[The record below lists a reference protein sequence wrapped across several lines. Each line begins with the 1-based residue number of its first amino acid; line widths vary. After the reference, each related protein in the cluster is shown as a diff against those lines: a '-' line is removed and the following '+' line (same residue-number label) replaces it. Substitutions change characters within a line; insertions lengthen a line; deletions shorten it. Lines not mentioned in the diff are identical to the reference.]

1 MRAFRRRRGVY
12 VAELEGDEATILAR
26 VVADTSMLLGVPLRP
41 GEGPEQATDPL
52 TELSWSTE
60 GLDSPTD
67 PALARLLPDA
77 SRTDDELSQE
87 FRRLTESELR
97 ASKVARLRMVWDSLR
112 VSGGEIR
119 VPAERALDFAAALT
133 DVRLV
138 IAERLGIRTEAD
150 AEDVADRVARGG
162 VEDEDEDEVQLA
174 LGMVYSALSWLQESL
189 LQVMLPTL
197 GE

>member
-26 VVADTSMLLGVPLRP
+26 VVADTSLLLGQPLRP
-41 GEGPEQATDPL
+41 GEESAEATDPL
-52 TELSWSTE
+52 AQLSWSTE
-60 GLDSPTD
+60 GVDTPTD

-87 FRRLTESELR
+87 FRRLTENELR
-97 ASKVARLRMVWDSLR
+97 ATKVARLRMVWDALR
-112 VSGGEIR
+112 ESTGQVR
-119 VPAERALDFAAALT
+119 VPADRALDFAAALT

-150 AEDVADRVARGG
+150 AEEIQDQVARGTPAA
-162 VEDEDEDEVQLA
+162 EEDEVHLA

-189 LQVMLPTL
+189 MQVMLPTNRD
-197 GE
+197 

>member
-41 GEGPEQATDPL
+41 GEEPAEPEDPL
-52 TELSWSTE
+52 AQLSWSTE

-97 ASKVARLRMVWDSLR
+97 ASKVARLRLVWDALR
-112 VSGGEIR
+112 VTSGEIR
-119 VPAERALDFAAALT
+119 VPTERALDFAAALT

-150 AEDVADRVARGG
+150 AEDIQDRVARGG
-162 VEDEDEDEVQLA
+162 GDDQDEVQLA

-189 LQVMLPTL
+189 MQVMLPTL

>member
-12 VAELEGDEATILAR
+12 VAALEGDEATILAR

-41 GEGPEQATDPL
+41 GEDPAESADPL

-60 GLDSPTD
+60 GVDSPTD

-97 ASKVARLRMVWDSLR
+97 ASKVARLRMVWDALR
-112 VSGGEIR
+112 VSSGEIR
-119 VPAERALDFAAALT
+119 VPTERALDFAAALT

-150 AEDVADRVARGG
+150 AEEIADRVARGG
-162 VEDEDEDEVQLA
+162 GDDDEDEVQLA

>member
-41 GEGPEQATDPL
+41 GEGPEEATDPL

-119 VPAERALDFAAALT
+119 VPAEQALDFAAALT

-150 AEDVADRVARGG
+150 AEDVADRVARGRH
-162 VEDEDEDEVQLA
+162 EDEDEVQLA

>member
-12 VAELEGDEATILAR
+12 VADLEGDEATILAR
-26 VVADTSMLLGVPLRP
+26 VVSDTSLLLGVPLRP
-41 GEGPEQATDPL
+41 GEEAAEAGDPL
-52 TELSWSTE
+52 AQLSWSTE
-60 GLDSPTD
+60 GVDSPTD

-97 ASKVARLRMVWDSLR
+97 ATKVARLRMVWDALR
-112 VSGGEIR
+112 SSTGQVR
-119 VPAERALDFAAALT
+119 VPADQALDFAAALT

-150 AEDVADRVARGG
+150 AEEITDRVARGAT
-162 VEDEDEDEVQLA
+162 DADEDEVHLA

-189 LQVMLPTL
+189 MQVMLPTM
-197 GE
+197 EE

>member
-12 VAELEGDEATILAR
+12 VAELDGDEATILAR
-26 VVADTSMLLGVPLRP
+26 VVADTSALLGVPLRP
-41 GEGPEQATDPL
+41 GQDPAASTDPL
-52 TELSWSTE
+52 SELSWSTE

-77 SRTDDELSQE
+77 SRSDDELNHE

-97 ASKVARLRMVWDSLR
+97 AGKVARLRMVWDALR
-112 VSGGEIR
+112 TSGNEIR
-119 VPAERALDFAAALT
+119 VPAERGLDFAAALT

-138 IAERLGIRTEAD
+138 IAERLGIRTEED
-150 AEDVADRVARGG
+150 AEEIADRVARGG
-162 VEDEDEDEVQLA
+162 SDEEDEVQLA

>member
-1 MRAFRRRRGVY
+1 MRAFRPRRGVY
-12 VAELEGDEATILAR
+12 VAQLEGDEATILAR

-41 GEGPEQATDPL
+41 GEGPAETSDPL
-52 TELSWSTE
+52 AELSWSTE
-60 GLDSPTD
+60 GLDSPAD

-77 SRTDDELSQE
+77 SRSDDELSQE

-97 ASKVARLRMVWDSLR
+97 AGKVARLRLVWDALR
-112 VSGGEIR
+112 ESSGEFR

-150 AEDVADRVARGG
+150 AEAIHDRVSSRGG
-162 VEDEDEDEVQLA
+162 DDEDEVQLA

>member
-41 GEGPEQATDPL
+41 GEEPAEPEDPL
-52 TELSWSTE
+52 AGLSWSTE

-97 ASKVARLRMVWDSLR
+97 ASKVARLRLVWDALR
-112 VSGGEIR
+112 VTSGEIR
-119 VPAERALDFAAALT
+119 VPTERALDFAAALT

-150 AEDVADRVARGG
+150 AEDIQDRVARGG
-162 VEDEDEDEVQLA
+162 GDDQDEVQLA

-189 LQVMLPTL
+189 MQVMLPTL

>member
-41 GEGPEQATDPL
+41 GEEPAEPEDPL
-52 TELSWSTE
+52 AGLSWSTE

-97 ASKVARLRMVWDSLR
+97 ASKVARLRLVWDALR
-112 VSGGEIR
+112 VSSGEIR
-119 VPAERALDFAAALT
+119 VPTERALDFAAALT

-150 AEDVADRVARGG
+150 AEDIQDRVARGG
-162 VEDEDEDEVQLA
+162 GDDQDEVQLA

-189 LQVMLPTL
+189 MQVMLPTL

>member
-12 VAELEGDEATILAR
+12 VAELDGDEATILAR

-41 GEGPEQATDPL
+41 GEEAAEASDPL
-52 TELSWSTE
+52 AQLSWSTE
-60 GLDSPTD
+60 GLESPTD

-77 SRTDDELSQE
+77 SRTDDDLSQE
-87 FRRLTESELR
+87 FRRLTEPELR
-97 ASKVARLRMVWDSLR
+97 AAKVARLRMVWDALR
-112 VSGGEIR
+112 ESTGQVR

-138 IAERLGIRTEAD
+138 VAQRLGIRTEAD
-150 AEDVADRVARGG
+150 AEEVQDQVARGAADP
-162 VEDEDEDEVQLA
+162 EQDEVHLA

-189 LQVMLPTL
+189 MQVMLPTK
-197 GE
+197 EQ